1 MNRLRWWLV
10 SGAGIPWSLR
20 IGTRVSSTH
29 PTGQRACR
37 RPANFIV
44 AGQPELL
51 AHQRGA
57 AADGALVHRQGT
69 GSLGLRSGEFQQV
82 EHMQVL
88 QVLQGLGWGVGREV
102 TP

>member
-1 MNRLRWWLV
+1 MSPVGEPQQLQAFVASITQDTGAAPRL
-10 SGAGIPWSLR
+10 
-20 IGTRVSSTH
+20 
-29 PTGQRACR
+29 
-37 RPANFIV
+37 
-44 AGQPELL
+44 QPELL

-69 GSLGLRSGEFQQV
+69 GGLGLRSGELQQV

-88 QVLQGLGWGVGREV
+88 QGLRRGVGRQV

>member
-1 MNRLRWWLV
+1 MQWVGRHPQLPIHQPMGPVGEPQQLQALVAAVTQDTGAAPWL
-10 SGAGIPWSLR
+10 
-20 IGTRVSSTH
+20 
-29 PTGQRACR
+29 
-37 RPANFIV
+37 
-44 AGQPELL
+44 QPELL

-88 QVLQGLGWGVGREV
+88 QVLQGLGWGVGRELAS
-102 TP
+102 